1 MKTLYLTLL
10 IGISCFTAY
19 AQSAGQLDYTF
30 NSTGFH
36 SLSPGIMHDNLNA
49 VGVQSDQKII
59 GFGMTMSEG
68 TFNFD
73 LCLVRL
79 KPNGAI
85 DSTFATDGYFKYDHA
100 GESDFIYDGVILP
113 DDKILACGAVS
124 NSADDTEI
132 MLLRLNSD
140 GTLDN
145 TFGGGDGMAIH
156 TINTGQDYANSLVVL
171 SDGSIMIV
179 GSTAAPGML
188 TTRGLIMKFD
198 ELGEVDENYGF
209 NGYSILAYGTDSDI
223 FKSMVVMPDGGLMV
237 VGYSS
242 INFSNVGWVCKVD
255 AEGALD
261 STFGTSG
268 HYIYDSGIAAF
279 SDIEYY
285 GTRYVVCGNRFFGSE
300 DAVLIALEADGSL
313 STSFGTNGEA
323 VIDIDEADATNK
335 LFIDDQGGLIV
346 AGSAGPS
353 FFERNALVF
362 RLDADGVLDP
372 NFGQSGI
379 FNLSFANNFDVLFGV
394 AEQADS
400 KLILGGL
407 ASENDNNILFIRING
422 AGTVSIDEPNAH
434 SALVLYPQPT
444 NETLRIESANP
455 INTVAIYSS
464 TGQLILNENVYQVRH
479 SLNTSTWP
487 DGVYTIQVKFANGDH
502 EAKRIIV
509 SHR

>member
-1 MKTLYLTLL
+1 MKTLSLTSLFAISFLTLL
-10 IGISCFTAY
+10 G
-19 AQSAGQLDYTF
+19 QSAGQLDLTF
-30 NSTGFH
+30 NSSGFKF
-36 SLSPGIMHDNLNA
+36 LAPGIMHDNLNA

-59 GFGMTMSEG
+59 GFGMTMGSG
-68 TFNFD
+68 SFNFD

-79 KPNGAI
+79 KPNGDI

-268 HYIYDSGIAAF
+268 HYIYDTGTAAF
-279 SDIEYY
+279 VDIVYY
-285 GTRYVVCGNRFFGSE
+285 GNRYVVCGNRYYGTD
-300 DAVLIALEADGSL
+300 DAVLIALEANGSL
-313 STSFGTNGEA
+313 STGFGNNGEA
-323 VIDIDEADATNK
+323 IIDIDEVDAPFN

-346 AGSAGPS
+346 VGAAGPS
-353 FFERNALVF
+353 FFERNSLVF
-362 RLDADGVLDP
+362 RLDADGALDP
-372 NFGQSGI
+372 TFGVGGV
-379 FNLSFANNFDVLFGV
+379 FNYSFTDTFDVLFGV

-407 ASENDNNILFIRING
+407 VSGIDNNMLFVRING
-422 AGTVSIDEPNAH
+422 AGTVSIDEPNAP
-434 SALVLYPQPT
+434 SALVVYPQPT
-444 NETLRIESANP
+444 NETLRIESAKP
-455 INTVAIYSS
+455 ITNVGIYSS